1 MRVWKHLGVL
11 AVTATAAC
19 GLDAAG
25 EIATGL
31 DAGTE
36 RIDTAAVVPDART
49 SQTRDASLPSHDA
62 SGPFDATLPKDAA
75 EAGNDVSTDAHLDA
89 TNDAAK
95 DAQHDSTPPTDV
107 GTEDVTVHHLD
118 GNAPDSSKGDAAE
131 HDATAHDAG
140 EGDAGGHDAESHDG
154 AAHDAGATHDA
165 VAKPDAPVVTQPPNI
180 CIIDYS
186 CGSTHCNCNQTC
198 AGSSCGG
205 CVDHQAT
212 CPNTIWGTCGTDLTS
227 TSDCGACGNGC
238 GGCGILQHATCS
250 ATGTGYACGCAD
262 DF

>member
-118 GNAPDSSKGDAAE
+118 GNKS
-131 HDATAHDAG
+131 
-140 EGDAGGHDAESHDG
+140 
-154 AAHDAGATHDA
+154 
-165 VAKPDAPVVTQPPNI
+165 N
-180 CIIDYS
+180 
-186 CGSTHCNCNQTC
+186 
-198 AGSSCGG
+198 
-205 CVDHQAT
+205 
-212 CPNTIWGTCGTDLTS
+212 
-227 TSDCGACGNGC
+227 
-238 GGCGILQHATCS
+238 
-250 ATGTGYACGCAD
+250 CAD
-262 DF
+262 WNLAALCQRCHLKIQGRVKMDQLFFLEVLTISPWFKPHYEGYLESLK